1 MNILSQKSKVDQLL
15 GSIDAQQVLKAM
27 AKAAVEAAVAGSAA
41 GKGAEKLTGDG
52 DGSLR
57 DRAARAIDGDK
68 DVTTRLR
75 EGAARVVEG
84 DGDVTTRLREG
95 AAKLLDADDGGRK
108 HHGGRL
114 RGKLNAGIAAA
125 GAAVAVTAASAALSA
140 ARKRSGAS

>member
-27 AKAAVEAAVAGSAA
+27 AKAAAEAAVAGAAA
-41 GKGAEKLTGDG
+41 GKGAEKLSGD
-52 DGSLR
+52 DSPR
-57 DRAARAIDGDK
+57 DK

-95 AAKLLDADDGGRK
+95 AAKLLDGEDRQQR
-108 HHGGRL
+108 HHGGKL

-140 ARKRSGAS
+140 ARRRSGDS